1 MTLDLISLRNKK
13 VGFWLPPVVN
23 SARTDEDLI
32 ESYRRALAAGVKDGS
47 HPEELEVYRVASFDD
62 KTGEMNVCP
71 KPIFIVSLDQL
82 MPKGKLSN

>member
-13 VGFWLPPVVN
+13 VGYWLPPVVN
-23 SARTDEDLI
+23 NARTDEDLI
-32 ESYRRALAAGVKDGS
+32 ESYRRGLASGRYEG

-62 KTGEMNVCP
+62 HTGEMNVCL

-82 MPKGKLSN
+82 MPKKESN